1 MDLSKDL
8 KYIKKKYG
16 EQMMHYCREC
26 FPTILNMPGK
36 LVEILNKHF
45 YYVKDSLYNDIKENH
60 KEEEFNDFVYS
71 NAGLKNEYDI
81 RDVSKTPK
89 ELLDDAGYDLFE
101 CKTVEEVNSFKKYFI
116 LGEQLCT
123 FLDPASRL
131 ENKYVFFAVKKNILD
146 IKREDFLIPD
156 RQDEY
161 GTSVISIQFTR
172 DKNNHLSIKNRY
184 NEVVNNPD
192 STFDNNL
199 DNIIP
204 GLTMSFY
211 KAYGIREI
219 YDENSEFQMDNYI
232 SIDGEYYKYNYKLN
246 DIYYC
251 TNNIIVDNGNVI
263 KYDPEKYIIMDYF
276 IIDLVN
282 KKIDVYD
289 NNLRD
294 SFSKVV
300 GKIKNIEIVRNKDYK
315 NVYITNEENNIF
327 ELTLS
332 FDNKLIGIKN
342 NEITKLPDCFLISG
356 RYLKFM
362 EFNNVREIGNDVLF
376 ANTDL
381 EQFNLDSTVVIGN
394 YFLANNINLKVVDLS
409 NTIIIG
415 NDFLKRNII
424 VQSIKFNSLQKVGNN
439 FMFSNRE
446 LKSIIMPSLCYTGK
460 CFFKSDDKAI
470 YAVLPCL
477 KEAGE
482 YFMAEARR
490 LRMFEADNLEKTG
503 DMFLIGNKDLEYIS
517 LPNLK
522 ETGKMFLAANQIIMS
537 VNLPSLAYL
546 PKYFLRNALEIE
558 NINLANNCSWENIYN
573 KKLLE
578 LLIKRKVN
586 HYDKIIS

>member
-1 MDLSKDL
+1 MDLNKDL

-16 EQMMHYCREC
+16 EKMMHYCREC
-26 FPTILNMPGK
+26 FPTILNVPGK
-36 LVEILNKHF
+36 LVEILNTHF
-45 YYVKDSLYNDIKENH
+45 YCVKDSLYNDIKENH
-60 KEEEFNDFVYS
+60 KESEFNDFVYS

-219 YDENSEFQMDNYI
+219 YDENSEFQMEHYI

-251 TNNIIVDNGNVI
+251 TNNIIALNGKVI

-282 KKIDVYD
+282 KKVDVFD
-289 NNLRD
+289 NKLRD
-294 SFSKVV
+294 SFSEVI
-300 GKIKNIEIVRNKDYK
+300 GKIKNIEIVRGEKDK
-315 NVYITNEENNIF
+315 KVYITNEEDNIF

-342 NEITKLPDCFLISG
+342 NMIDKLPNRFLISG
-356 RYLKFM
+356 EYLKNM
-362 EFNNVREIGNDVLF
+362 EFSNVREIGNDVLY
-376 ANTDL
+376 ANADL
-381 EQFNLDSTVVIGN
+381 EYFNLSKAEVIGN
-394 YFLANNINLKVVDLS
+394 YFLANNIKLTNINLNK
-409 NTIIIG
+409 TIMIG
-415 NDFLKRNII
+415 DDFLKRNII
-424 VQSIKFNSLQKVGNN
+424 VESINFDSLQRVGNG
-439 FMFSNRE
+439 FMFSNKG
-446 LKSIIMPSLCYTGK
+446 LSSIVIPNLSYTGK
-460 CFFKSDDKAI
+460 CFFKSNDK
-470 YAVLPCL
+470 VLFASFPSL
-477 KEAGE
+477 QETGDF
-482 YFMAEARR
+482 FMNDAKN
-490 LRMFEADNLEKTG
+490 LRMFEADNLRVSG
-503 DMFLIGNKDLEYIS
+503 DMFLMANKELDYIS
-517 LPNLK
+517 LPNLIK
-522 ETGKMFLAANQIIMS
+522 TGKLFLAANQIIMS
-537 VNLPSLAYL
+537 VNLPNLSYL
-546 PKYFLRNALEIE
+546 PKYFLRNAGGLESIT
-558 NINLANNCSWENIYN
+558 LADDCTWDAIYN

-578 LLIKRKVN
+578 LMHEKKGKTL
-586 HYDKIIS
+586 

>member
-45 YYVKDSLYNDIKENH
+45 YYVKDSLYSDIKENH

-89 ELLDDAGYDLFE
+89 ELLDDAGYDFFE
-101 CKTVEEVNSFKKYFI
+101 CKTVEEVNSFKKYFSKD
-116 LGEQLCT
+116 EQLCT

-172 DKNNHLSIKNRY
+172 NKNNHLSIKNRY
-184 NEVVNNPD
+184 NELVNNPD

-232 SIDGEYYKYNYKLN
+232 SIDEEYYKYNYELN

-289 NNLRD
+289 NKIRD
-294 SFSKVV
+294 SFSDVI
-300 GKIKNIEIVRNKDYK
+300 GKIKNIEIVRGEKDK
-315 NVYITNEENNIF
+315 KVYITNKEDNIF

-342 NEITKLPDCFLISG
+342 NMIDKLPNRFLISG
-356 RYLKFM
+356 QYLKNM
-362 EFNNVREIGNDVLF
+362 EFSNVREIGNDVLY

-381 EQFNLDSTVVIGN
+381 EYFNLSKAKVIGN
-394 YFLANNINLKVVDLS
+394 YFLANNIKLTNIDL
-409 NTIIIG
+409 NKTIIIG
-415 NDFLKRNII
+415 DDFLKRNII
-424 VQSIKFNSLQKVGNN
+424 VESINFDSLQRVGNN
-439 FMFSNRE
+439 FMFSNKG
-446 LKSIIMPSLCYTGK
+446 LSSIVIPNLSYAGK
-460 CFFKSDDKAI
+460 CFFKSNDK
-470 YAVLPCL
+470 VLFASFPSL
-477 KEAGE
+477 QETGDF
-482 YFMAEARR
+482 FMNDAKN
-490 LRMFEADNLEKTG
+490 LRMFEADNLRVTG
-503 DMFLIGNKDLEYIS
+503 DMFLMANKELDYIS
-517 LPNLK
+517 LPNLIK
-522 ETGKMFLAANQIIMS
+522 TGKLFLAANQIIMS
-537 VNLPSLAYL
+537 VNLPNLSYL
-546 PKYFLRNALEIE
+546 PKYFLRNAGGLESIT
-558 NINLANNCSWENIYN
+558 LADDCTWDAIYN

-578 LLIKRKVN
+578 LIYEKKEKTL
-586 HYDKIIS
+586 

>member
-1 MDLSKDL
+1 MDLNKDL

-16 EQMMHYCREC
+16 EKMMHYCREC
-26 FPTILNMPGK
+26 FPTILNVPGK
-36 LVEILNKHF
+36 LVEILNTHF
-45 YYVKDSLYNDIKENH
+45 YCVKDSLYNDIKENH
-60 KEEEFNDFVYS
+60 KESEFNDFVYS

-219 YDENSEFQMDNYI
+219 YDENSEFQMENYI

-251 TNNIIVDNGNVI
+251 TNNIIALNGKVI

-289 NNLRD
+289 NKIRD
-294 SFSKVV
+294 SFSEVI
-300 GKIKNIEIVRNKDYK
+300 GKIKNIEIVRGEKDK
-315 NVYITNEENNIF
+315 KVYITNEEDNIF

-342 NEITKLPDCFLISG
+342 NMIDKLPNRFLISG
-356 RYLKFM
+356 QYLKNM
-362 EFNNVREIGNDVLF
+362 EFSNVREIGNDVLY

-381 EQFNLDSTVVIGN
+381 EYFNLSKAEVIGN
-394 YFLANNINLKVVDLS
+394 YFLANNIKLTNINLNK
-409 NTIIIG
+409 TIIIG
-415 NDFLKRNII
+415 DDFLKKNII
-424 VQSIKFNSLQKVGNN
+424 VGSINFDSLQRVGNN
-439 FMFSNRE
+439 FMFSNKG
-446 LKSIIMPSLCYTGK
+446 LSSIVLPNLSYAGK
-460 CFFKSDDKAI
+460 CFFKSNDK
-470 YAVLPCL
+470 VLFASFPSL
-477 KEAGE
+477 QETGDF
-482 YFMAEARR
+482 FMNDAKN
-490 LRMFEADNLEKTG
+490 LRMFEADNLRVTG
-503 DMFLIGNKDLEYIS
+503 DMFLMANKELDYIS
-517 LPNLK
+517 LPNLIK
-522 ETGKMFLAANQIIMS
+522 TGKLFLAANQIIMS
-537 VNLPSLAYL
+537 VNLPNLSYL
-546 PKYFLRNALEIE
+546 PKYFLRNAGGLESIT
-558 NINLANNCSWENIYN
+558 LADNCTWDAIYN

-578 LLIKRKVN
+578 LMHEKKGETL
-586 HYDKIIS
+586 

>member
-1 MDLSKDL
+1 MDLNKDL

-16 EQMMHYCREC
+16 EKMMHYCREC
-26 FPTILNMPGK
+26 FPTILNVPGK
-36 LVEILNKHF
+36 LVEILNTHF
-45 YYVKDSLYNDIKENH
+45 YCVKDSLYNDIKENH
-60 KEEEFNDFVYS
+60 KESEFNDFVYS

-219 YDENSEFQMDNYI
+219 YDENSEFQMEHYI

-251 TNNIIVDNGNVI
+251 TNNIIALNGKVI

-282 KKIDVYD
+282 KKVDVFD
-289 NNLRD
+289 NKLRD
-294 SFSKVV
+294 SFSEVI
-300 GKIKNIEIVRNKDYK
+300 GKIKNIEIVRGEKDK
-315 NVYITNEENNIF
+315 KVYITNEEDNIF

-342 NEITKLPDCFLISG
+342 NMIDKLPNRFLISG
-356 RYLKFM
+356 QYLKNM
-362 EFNNVREIGNDVLF
+362 EFSNVREIGNDVLY

-381 EQFNLDSTVVIGN
+381 EHFNLSKAKVIGN
-394 YFLANNINLKVVDLS
+394 YFLANNIKLTNIDL
-409 NTIIIG
+409 NKTIMIG
-415 NDFLKRNII
+415 DDFLKRNII
-424 VQSIKFNSLQKVGNN
+424 VESINFDSLQRVGNS
-439 FMFSNRE
+439 FMFSNKG
-446 LKSIIMPSLCYTGK
+446 LSSIVIPNLSYTGK
-460 CFFKSDDKAI
+460 CFFKLNDK
-470 YAVLPCL
+470 VLFASFPSL
-477 KEAGE
+477 QETGDF
-482 YFMAEARR
+482 FMNDAKN
-490 LRMFEADNLEKTG
+490 LRMFEADNLRVSG
-503 DMFLIGNKDLEYIS
+503 DMFLMANKELDYIS
-517 LPNLK
+517 LPNLIK
-522 ETGKMFLAANQIIMS
+522 TGKLFLAANQIIMS
-537 VNLPSLAYL
+537 VNLPNLSYL
-546 PKYFLRNALEIE
+546 PKYFLRNAGGLESIT
-558 NINLANNCSWENIYN
+558 LADDCTWDAIYN

-578 LLIKRKVN
+578 LMHEKKGKTL
-586 HYDKIIS
+586 

>member
-1 MDLSKDL
+1 MDLNKDL

-16 EQMMHYCREC
+16 EKMMHYCREC
-26 FPTILNMPGK
+26 FPTILNVPGK
-36 LVEILNKHF
+36 LVEILNTHF
-45 YYVKDSLYNDIKENH
+45 YCVKDSLYNDIKENH
-60 KEEEFNDFVYS
+60 KESEFNDFVYS

-172 DKNNHLSIKNRY
+172 EKNNHLSIKNRY

-219 YDENSEFQMDNYI
+219 YDENSEFQMEHYI
-232 SIDGEYYKYNYKLN
+232 SIGGEYYKYNYKLN

-251 TNNIIVDNGNVI
+251 TNNIIALNGKVI

-282 KKIDVYD
+282 KKVDVFD
-289 NNLRD
+289 NKLRD
-294 SFSKVV
+294 SFSDVI
-300 GKIKNIEIVRNKDYK
+300 GKIKNIEIVRGEKDK
-315 NVYITNEENNIF
+315 KVYITNEEDNIF

-342 NEITKLPDCFLISG
+342 NMIDKLPNRFLISG
-356 RYLKFM
+356 EYLKNM
-362 EFNNVREIGNDVLF
+362 EFSNVREIGNDVLY

-381 EQFNLDSTVVIGN
+381 EHFNLSKAEVIGN
-394 YFLANNINLKVVDLS
+394 YFLANNIKLTNIDL
-409 NTIIIG
+409 NKTIMIG
-415 NDFLKRNII
+415 DDFLKRNII
-424 VQSIKFNSLQKVGNN
+424 VESINFDSLQRVGNS
-439 FMFSNRE
+439 FMFSNKG
-446 LKSIIMPSLCYTGK
+446 LSSIVIPNLSYTGK
-460 CFFKSDDKAI
+460 CFFKSNDK
-470 YAVLPCL
+470 VLFASFPSL
-477 KEAGE
+477 QETGDF
-482 YFMAEARR
+482 FMNDAKN
-490 LRMFEADNLEKTG
+490 LRMFEADNLRVTG
-503 DMFLIGNKDLEYIS
+503 DMFLMANKELDYIS
-517 LPNLK
+517 LPNLIK
-522 ETGKMFLAANQIIMS
+522 TGKLFLAANQIIMS
-537 VNLPSLAYL
+537 VNLPNLSYL
-546 PKYFLRNALEIE
+546 PKYFLRNAGGLESIT
-558 NINLANNCSWENIYN
+558 LADDCTWDAIYN

-578 LLIKRKVN
+578 LMHEKKGKTL
-586 HYDKIIS
+586 

>member
-1 MDLSKDL
+1 MDLNKDL

-16 EQMMHYCREC
+16 EKMMHYCREC
-26 FPTILNMPGK
+26 FPTILNVPGK
-36 LVEILNKHF
+36 LVEILNTHF
-45 YYVKDSLYNDIKENH
+45 YCVKDSLYNDIKENH
-60 KEEEFNDFVYS
+60 KESEFNDFVYS

-219 YDENSEFQMDNYI
+219 YDENSEFQMEHYI
-232 SIDGEYYKYNYKLN
+232 SIGGEYYKYNYKLN

-251 TNNIIVDNGNVI
+251 TNNIIALNGKVI

-282 KKIDVYD
+282 KKVDVFD
-289 NNLRD
+289 NKLRD
-294 SFSKVV
+294 SFSEVI
-300 GKIKNIEIVRNKDYK
+300 GKIKNIEIVRGEKDK
-315 NVYITNEENNIF
+315 KVYITNEEDNIF

-342 NEITKLPDCFLISG
+342 NMIDKLPNRFLISG
-356 RYLKFM
+356 QYLKNM
-362 EFNNVREIGNDVLF
+362 EFSNVREIGNDVLY

-381 EQFNLDSTVVIGN
+381 EHFNLSKAEVIGN
-394 YFLANNINLKVVDLS
+394 YFLANNIKLTNIDL
-409 NTIIIG
+409 NKTIMIG
-415 NDFLKRNII
+415 DDFLKRNII
-424 VQSIKFNSLQKVGNN
+424 VESINFDSLQRVGNS
-439 FMFSNRE
+439 FMFSNKG
-446 LKSIIMPSLCYTGK
+446 LSSIVIPNLSYTGK
-460 CFFKSDDKAI
+460 CFFKSNDK
-470 YAVLPCL
+470 VLFASFPSL
-477 KEAGE
+477 QETGDF
-482 YFMAEARR
+482 FMNDAKN
-490 LRMFEADNLEKTG
+490 LRMFEADNLRVTG
-503 DMFLIGNKDLEYIS
+503 DMFLMANKELDYIS
-517 LPNLK
+517 LPNLIK
-522 ETGKMFLAANQIIMS
+522 TGKLFLAANQIIMS
-537 VNLPSLAYL
+537 VNLPNLSYL
-546 PKYFLRNALEIE
+546 PKYFLRNAGGLESI
-558 NINLANNCSWENIYN
+558 ILANDCTWDAIYN

-578 LLIKRKVN
+578 LMHEKKGKTL
-586 HYDKIIS
+586 

>member
-1 MDLSKDL
+1 MDLNKDL

-16 EQMMHYCREC
+16 EKMMHYCREC
-26 FPTILNMPGK
+26 FPTILNVPGK
-36 LVEILNKHF
+36 LVKILNTHF
-45 YYVKDSLYNDIKENH
+45 YCVKDSLYNDIKENH
-60 KEEEFNDFVYS
+60 KESEFNDFVYS

-199 DNIIP
+199 DNIIS

-219 YDENSEFQMDNYI
+219 YDENSEFQMEHYI
-232 SIDGEYYKYNYKLN
+232 SIGGEYYKYNYKLN

-251 TNNIIVDNGNVI
+251 TNNIIALNGKVI

-282 KKIDVYD
+282 KKVDVFD
-289 NNLRD
+289 NKLRD
-294 SFSKVV
+294 SFSEVI
-300 GKIKNIEIVRNKDYK
+300 GKIKNIEIVRGEKDK
-315 NVYITNEENNIF
+315 KVYITNEEDNIF

-342 NEITKLPDCFLISG
+342 NLIDKLPNRFLISG
-356 RYLKFM
+356 QYLKNM
-362 EFNNVREIGNDVLF
+362 EFSNVREIGNDVLY

-381 EQFNLDSTVVIGN
+381 EHFNLSKAEVIGN
-394 YFLANNINLKVVDLS
+394 YFLANNIKLMNIDL
-409 NTIIIG
+409 NKTIMIG
-415 NDFLKRNII
+415 DDFLKRNII
-424 VQSIKFNSLQKVGNN
+424 VESINFDSLQRVGNS
-439 FMFSNRE
+439 FMFSNKG
-446 LKSIIMPSLCYTGK
+446 LSSIVIPNLSYTGK
-460 CFFKSDDKAI
+460 CFFKSNDK
-470 YAVLPCL
+470 VLFASFSSL
-477 KEAGE
+477 QETGDF
-482 YFMAEARR
+482 FMNDAKN
-490 LRMFEADNLEKTG
+490 LRMFEADNLRVTG
-503 DMFLIGNKDLEYIS
+503 DMFLMANKELDYIS
-517 LPNLK
+517 LPNLIK
-522 ETGKMFLAANQIIMS
+522 TGKLFLAANQIIMS
-537 VNLPSLAYL
+537 VNLPNLSYL
-546 PKYFLRNALEIE
+546 PKYFLRNAGGLESIT
-558 NINLANNCSWENIYN
+558 LADDCTWDAIYN

-578 LLIKRKVN
+578 LMHEKKGKTL
-586 HYDKIIS
+586 

>member
-1 MDLSKDL
+1 MDLNKDL

-16 EQMMHYCREC
+16 EKMMHYCREC
-26 FPTILNMPGK
+26 FPTILNVPGK
-36 LVEILNKHF
+36 LVEILNTHF
-45 YYVKDSLYNDIKENH
+45 YCVKDSLYNDIKENH
-60 KEEEFNDFVYS
+60 KESEFNDFVYS

-219 YDENSEFQMDNYI
+219 YDENSEFQMENYI

-251 TNNIIVDNGNVI
+251 TNNIIALNGKVI

-282 KKIDVYD
+282 KKVDVFD
-289 NNLRD
+289 NKLRD
-294 SFSKVV
+294 SFSEVI
-300 GKIKNIEIVRNKDYK
+300 GKIKNIEIVRGEKDK
-315 NVYITNEENNIF
+315 KVYITNEEDNIF

-342 NEITKLPDCFLISG
+342 NMIDKLPNRFLISG
-356 RYLKFM
+356 QYLKNM
-362 EFNNVREIGNDVLF
+362 EFSNVREIGNDVLY

-381 EQFNLDSTVVIGN
+381 EYFNLSKAEVIGN
-394 YFLANNINLKVVDLS
+394 YFLANNIKLTNIDL
-409 NTIIIG
+409 NKTIIIG
-415 NDFLKRNII
+415 DDFLKRNII
-424 VQSIKFNSLQKVGNN
+424 VESINFDSLQRVGNS
-439 FMFSNRE
+439 FMFSNKG
-446 LKSIIMPSLCYTGK
+446 LSSIVIPNLSYTGK
-460 CFFKSDDKAI
+460 CFFKLNDK
-470 YAVLPCL
+470 VLFASFPSL
-477 KEAGE
+477 QETGDF
-482 YFMAEARR
+482 FMNDAKN
-490 LRMFEADNLEKTG
+490 LRMFEADNLRVTG
-503 DMFLIGNKDLEYIS
+503 DMFLMANKELDYIS
-517 LPNLK
+517 LPNLIK
-522 ETGKMFLAANQIIMS
+522 TGKLFLAANQIIMS
-537 VNLPSLAYL
+537 VNLPNLSYL
-546 PKYFLRNALEIE
+546 PKYFLRNAGGLESIT
-558 NINLANNCSWENIYN
+558 LADDCTWDTIYN

-578 LLIKRKVN
+578 LMHEKKGNTL
-586 HYDKIIS
+586 

>member
-1 MDLSKDL
+1 MDLNKDL

-16 EQMMHYCREC
+16 EKMMHYCREC
-26 FPTILNMPGK
+26 FPTILNVPGK
-36 LVEILNKHF
+36 LVEILNTHF
-45 YYVKDSLYNDIKENH
+45 YCVKDSLYNDIKENH
-60 KEEEFNDFVYS
+60 KESEFNDFVYG

-199 DNIIP
+199 DNIIS

-219 YDENSEFQMDNYI
+219 YDENSEFQMEHYI

-251 TNNIIVDNGNVI
+251 TNNIIALNGKVI

-282 KKIDVYD
+282 KKVDVFD
-289 NNLRD
+289 NKLRD
-294 SFSKVV
+294 SFSEVI
-300 GKIKNIEIVRNKDYK
+300 GKIKNIEIVRGEKDK
-315 NVYITNEENNIF
+315 KVYITNEEDNIF

-342 NEITKLPDCFLISG
+342 NLIDKLPNRFLISG
-356 RYLKFM
+356 QYLKNM
-362 EFNNVREIGNDVLF
+362 EFSNVREIGNDVLY

-381 EQFNLDSTVVIGN
+381 EHFNLSKAEVIGN
-394 YFLANNINLKVVDLS
+394 YFLANNIKLTNIDL
-409 NTIIIG
+409 NKTIMIG
-415 NDFLKRNII
+415 DDFLKRNII
-424 VQSIKFNSLQKVGNN
+424 VESINFDSLQRVGNS
-439 FMFSNRE
+439 FMFSNKG
-446 LKSIIMPSLCYTGK
+446 LSSIVIPNLSYTGK
-460 CFFKSDDKAI
+460 CFFKSNDK
-470 YAVLPCL
+470 VLFASFPSL
-477 KEAGE
+477 QETGDF
-482 YFMAEARR
+482 FMNDAKN
-490 LRMFEADNLEKTG
+490 LRMFEADNLRVSG
-503 DMFLIGNKDLEYIS
+503 DMFLMANKELDYIS
-517 LPNLK
+517 LPNLIK
-522 ETGKMFLAANQIIMS
+522 TGKLFLAANQIIMS
-537 VNLPSLAYL
+537 VNLPNLSYL
-546 PKYFLRNALEIE
+546 PKYFLRNAGGLESIT
-558 NINLANNCSWENIYN
+558 LADDCTWDAIYN

-578 LLIKRKVN
+578 LMHEKKGKTL
-586 HYDKIIS
+586 

>member
-1 MDLSKDL
+1 MDLNKDL

-16 EQMMHYCREC
+16 EKMMHYCREC
-26 FPTILNMPGK
+26 FPTILNVPGK
-36 LVEILNKHF
+36 LVEILNTHF
-45 YYVKDSLYNDIKENH
+45 YCVKDSLYNDIKENH
-60 KEEEFNDFVYS
+60 KESEFNDFVYS

-219 YDENSEFQMDNYI
+219 YDENSEFQMEHYI
-232 SIDGEYYKYNYKLN
+232 SIGGEYYKYNYKLN

-251 TNNIIVDNGNVI
+251 TNNIIALNGKVI

-282 KKIDVYD
+282 KKVDVFD
-289 NNLRD
+289 NKLRD
-294 SFSKVV
+294 SFSEVI
-300 GKIKNIEIVRNKDYK
+300 GKIKNIEIVRGEKDK
-315 NVYITNEENNIF
+315 KVYITNEEDNIF

-342 NEITKLPDCFLISG
+342 NMIDKLPNRFLISG
-356 RYLKFM
+356 EYLKNM
-362 EFNNVREIGNDVLF
+362 EFSNVREIGNDVLY

-381 EQFNLDSTVVIGN
+381 EHFNLSKAEVIGN
-394 YFLANNINLKVVDLS
+394 YFLANNIKLTNIDL
-409 NTIIIG
+409 NKTIMIG
-415 NDFLKRNII
+415 DDFLKRNII
-424 VQSIKFNSLQKVGNN
+424 VESINFDSLQRVGNS
-439 FMFSNRE
+439 FMFSNKG
-446 LKSIIMPSLCYTGK
+446 LSSIVIPNLSYTGK
-460 CFFKSDDKAI
+460 CFFKSNDK
-470 YAVLPCL
+470 VLFASFPSL
-477 KEAGE
+477 QETGDF
-482 YFMAEARR
+482 FMNDAKN
-490 LRMFEADNLEKTG
+490 LRMFEADNLRVSG
-503 DMFLIGNKDLEYIS
+503 DMFLMANKELDYIS
-517 LPNLK
+517 LPNLIK
-522 ETGKMFLAANQIIMS
+522 TGKLFLAANQIIMS
-537 VNLPSLAYL
+537 VNLPNLSYL
-546 PKYFLRNALEIE
+546 PKYFLRNAGGLESIT
-558 NINLANNCSWENIYN
+558 LADDCTWDAIYN

-578 LLIKRKVN
+578 LMHEKKGKTL
-586 HYDKIIS
+586 

>member
-1 MDLSKDL
+1 MDLNKDL

-16 EQMMHYCREC
+16 EKMMHYCREC
-26 FPTILNMPGK
+26 FPTILNVPGK
-36 LVEILNKHF
+36 LVEILNTHF
-45 YYVKDSLYNDIKENH
+45 YCVKDSLYNDIKENH
-60 KEEEFNDFVYS
+60 KESEFNDFVYG

-81 RDVSKTPK
+81 RDISKTPK

-199 DNIIP
+199 DNIIS

-219 YDENSEFQMDNYI
+219 YDENSEFQMEHYI
-232 SIDGEYYKYNYKLN
+232 SIGGEYYKYNYKLN

-251 TNNIIVDNGNVI
+251 TNNIIALNGKVI

-282 KKIDVYD
+282 KKVDVFD
-289 NNLRD
+289 NKLRD
-294 SFSKVV
+294 SFSEVI
-300 GKIKNIEIVRNKDYK
+300 GKIKNIEIVRGEKDK
-315 NVYITNEENNIF
+315 KVYITNEEDNIF

-342 NEITKLPDCFLISG
+342 NLIDKLPNRFLISG
-356 RYLKFM
+356 QYLKNM
-362 EFNNVREIGNDVLF
+362 EFSNVREIGNDVLY

-381 EQFNLDSTVVIGN
+381 EHFNLSKAEVIGN
-394 YFLANNINLKVVDLS
+394 YFLANNIKLTNIDL
-409 NTIIIG
+409 NKTIMIG
-415 NDFLKRNII
+415 DDFLKRNII
-424 VQSIKFNSLQKVGNN
+424 VESINFDSLQRVGNS
-439 FMFSNRE
+439 FMFSNKG
-446 LKSIIMPSLCYTGK
+446 LSSIVIPNLSYTGK
-460 CFFKSDDKAI
+460 CFFKSNDK
-470 YAVLPCL
+470 VLFASFPSL
-477 KEAGE
+477 QETGDF
-482 YFMAEARR
+482 FMNDAKN
-490 LRMFEADNLEKTG
+490 LRMFEADNLRVSG
-503 DMFLIGNKDLEYIS
+503 DMFLMANKELDYIS
-517 LPNLK
+517 LPNLIK
-522 ETGKMFLAANQIIMS
+522 TGKLFLAANQIIMS
-537 VNLPSLAYL
+537 VNLPNLSYL
-546 PKYFLRNALEIE
+546 PKYFLRNAGGLESIT
-558 NINLANNCSWENIYN
+558 LADDCTWDAIYN

-578 LLIKRKVN
+578 LMHEKKGKTL
-586 HYDKIIS
+586 

>member
-1 MDLSKDL
+1 MDLNKDL

-16 EQMMHYCREC
+16 EKMMHYCREC
-26 FPTILNMPGK
+26 FPTILNVPGK
-36 LVEILNKHF
+36 LVEILNTHF
-45 YYVKDSLYNDIKENH
+45 YCVKDSLYNDIKENH
-60 KEEEFNDFVYS
+60 KESEFNDFVYS

-211 KAYGIREI
+211 KSYGIREI
-219 YDENSEFQMDNYI
+219 YDENSEFQMENYI

-251 TNNIIVDNGNVI
+251 TNNIIALNGKVI

-282 KKIDVYD
+282 KKIDVFD
-289 NNLRD
+289 NKLRD
-294 SFSKVV
+294 SFSEVI
-300 GKIKNIEIVRNKDYK
+300 GKIKNIEIVRGEKDK
-315 NVYITNEENNIF
+315 KVYITNEEDNIF

-342 NEITKLPDCFLISG
+342 NMIDKLPNRFLISG
-356 RYLKFM
+356 EYLKNM
-362 EFNNVREIGNDVLF
+362 EFSNVREIGNDVLY

-381 EQFNLDSTVVIGN
+381 EHFNLSKAKVIGN
-394 YFLANNINLKVVDLS
+394 YFLANNIKLTNIDL
-409 NTIIIG
+409 NKTIMIG
-415 NDFLKRNII
+415 DDFLKRNII
-424 VQSIKFNSLQKVGNN
+424 VESINFDSLQRVGNS
-439 FMFSNRE
+439 FMFSNKG
-446 LKSIIMPSLCYTGK
+446 LSSIVIPNLSYTGK
-460 CFFKSDDKAI
+460 CFFKLNDK
-470 YAVLPCL
+470 VLFASFPFL
-477 KEAGE
+477 QETGDF
-482 YFMAEARR
+482 FMNDAKN
-490 LRMFEADNLEKTG
+490 LRMFEADNLRVTG
-503 DMFLIGNKDLEYIS
+503 DMFLMANKELDYIS
-517 LPNLK
+517 LPNLIK
-522 ETGKMFLAANQIIMS
+522 TGKLFLAANQIIMS
-537 VNLPSLAYL
+537 VNLPNLSYL
-546 PKYFLRNALEIE
+546 PKYFLRNAGGLESIT
-558 NINLANNCSWENIYN
+558 LADDCTWDAIYN

-578 LLIKRKVN
+578 LMHEKKGKTL
-586 HYDKIIS
+586 

>member
-36 LVEILNKHF
+36 LVEILYKHF
-45 YYVKDSLYNDIKENH
+45 YYVKDSLYDDIKENH

-89 ELLDDAGYDLFE
+89 ELLDDVGYDLFE
-101 CKTVEEVNSFKKYFI
+101 CKTVEEVNSFKKYFV

-232 SIDGEYYKYNYKLN
+232 SIDEEYYKYNYKLN

-289 NNLRD
+289 NKLRD
-294 SFSKVV
+294 SFSEVI
-300 GKIKNIEIVRNKDYK
+300 GKIKNIEIVRNQDYK
-315 NVYITNEENNIF
+315 NVYITNEENNVF
-327 ELTLS
+327 ELALS

-342 NEITKLPDCFLISG
+342 NKINELPNRFLVSNQ
-356 RYLKFM
+356 YLKYL
-362 EFNNVREIGNDVLF
+362 EFNEVRNIGNEVLY

-381 EQFNLDSTVVIGN
+381 ECLKLENAQIIGDYFLTNNMSLRKINLDKVIRTG
-394 YFLANNINLKVVDLS
+394 D
-409 NTIIIG
+409 
-415 NDFLKRNII
+415 DFLKRNLLINEI
-424 VQSIKFNSLQKVGNN
+424 SMKSLEDVGMS
-439 FMFSNRE
+439 FMFSNKEMRT
-446 LKSIIMPSLCYTGK
+446 INMPNLVKVGK
-460 CFFKSDDKAI
+460 CFFKSNDKVI

-477 KEAGE
+477 RKTGD
-482 YFMAEARR
+482 YFMAEARG

-522 ETGKMFLAANQIIMS
+522 ETGKMFLGANEIIMS
-537 VNLPSLAYL
+537 VNLPNLSYL
-546 PKYFLRNALEIE
+546 PKYFLRNAMEIE
-558 NINLANNCSWENIYN
+558 SINLANNCSWENIYN

-578 LLIKRKVN
+578 LLNKK
-586 HYDKIIS
+586 KGKTL

>member
-1 MDLSKDL
+1 MDLNKDL

-16 EQMMHYCREC
+16 EKMMHYCREC
-26 FPTILNMPGK
+26 FPTILNVPGK
-36 LVEILNKHF
+36 LVEILNTHF
-45 YYVKDSLYNDIKENH
+45 YCVKDSLYNDIKENH
-60 KEEEFNDFVYS
+60 KESEFNDFVYS

-219 YDENSEFQMDNYI
+219 YDENSEFQMEHYI
-232 SIDGEYYKYNYKLN
+232 SIGGEYYKYNYKLN

-251 TNNIIVDNGNVI
+251 TNNIIALNGKVI

-282 KKIDVYD
+282 KKVDVFD
-289 NNLRD
+289 NKLRD
-294 SFSKVV
+294 SFSEVI
-300 GKIKNIEIVRNKDYK
+300 GKIKNIEIVRGEKDK
-315 NVYITNEENNIF
+315 KVYITNEEDNIF

-342 NEITKLPDCFLISG
+342 NMIDKLPNRFLISG
-356 RYLKFM
+356 EYLKNM
-362 EFNNVREIGNDVLF
+362 EFSNVREIGNDVLY

-381 EQFNLDSTVVIGN
+381 EHFNLSKAEVIGN
-394 YFLANNINLKVVDLS
+394 YFLANNIKLTNIDL
-409 NTIIIG
+409 NKTIMIG
-415 NDFLKRNII
+415 DDFLKRNII
-424 VQSIKFNSLQKVGNN
+424 VESINFDSLQRVGNS
-439 FMFSNRE
+439 FMFSNKG
-446 LKSIIMPSLCYTGK
+446 LSSIVIPNLSYTGK
-460 CFFKSDDKAI
+460 CFFKLNDK
-470 YAVLPCL
+470 VLFASFPSL
-477 KEAGE
+477 QETGDF
-482 YFMAEARR
+482 FMNDAKN
-490 LRMFEADNLEKTG
+490 LRMFEADNLRVSG
-503 DMFLIGNKDLEYIS
+503 DMFLMANKELDYIS
-517 LPNLK
+517 LPNLIK
-522 ETGKMFLAANQIIMS
+522 TGKLFLAANQIIMS
-537 VNLPSLAYL
+537 VNLPNLSYL
-546 PKYFLRNALEIE
+546 PKYFLRNAGGLESIT
-558 NINLANNCSWENIYN
+558 LADDCTWDAIYN

-578 LLIKRKVN
+578 LMHEKKGKTL
-586 HYDKIIS
+586 

>member
-1 MDLSKDL
+1 MDLNKDL

-16 EQMMHYCREC
+16 EKMMHYCREC
-26 FPTILNMPGK
+26 FPTILNVPGK
-36 LVEILNKHF
+36 LVEILNTHF
-45 YYVKDSLYNDIKENH
+45 YCVKDSLYNDIKENH
-60 KEEEFNDFVYS
+60 KESEFNDFVYS

-172 DKNNHLSIKNRY
+172 EKNNHLSIKNRY

-219 YDENSEFQMDNYI
+219 YDENSEFQMEHYI
-232 SIDGEYYKYNYKLN
+232 SIGGEYYKYNYKLN

-251 TNNIIVDNGNVI
+251 TNNIIALNGKVI

-282 KKIDVYD
+282 KKVDVFD
-289 NNLRD
+289 NKLRD
-294 SFSKVV
+294 SFSEVI
-300 GKIKNIEIVRNKDYK
+300 GKIKNIEIVRGEKDK
-315 NVYITNEENNIF
+315 KVYITNEEDNIF

-342 NEITKLPDCFLISG
+342 NMIDKLPNRFLISG
-356 RYLKFM
+356 EYLKNM
-362 EFNNVREIGNDVLF
+362 EFSNVREIGNDVLY

-381 EQFNLDSTVVIGN
+381 EYFNLSKAEVIGN
-394 YFLANNINLKVVDLS
+394 YFLASNIKLTNIDL
-409 NTIIIG
+409 NKTIMIG
-415 NDFLKRNII
+415 DDFLKRNII
-424 VQSIKFNSLQKVGNN
+424 VESINFDSLQRVGNS
-439 FMFSNRE
+439 FMFSNKG
-446 LKSIIMPSLCYTGK
+446 LSSIVIPNLSYTGK
-460 CFFKSDDKAI
+460 CFFKLNDK
-470 YAVLPCL
+470 VLFASFPSL
-477 KEAGE
+477 QETGDF
-482 YFMAEARR
+482 FMNDAKN
-490 LRMFEADNLEKTG
+490 LRMFEADNLRVTG
-503 DMFLIGNKDLEYIS
+503 DMFLMANKELDYIS
-517 LPNLK
+517 LPNLIK
-522 ETGKMFLAANQIIMS
+522 TGKLFLAANQIIMS
-537 VNLPSLAYL
+537 VNLPNLSYL
-546 PKYFLRNALEIE
+546 PKYFLRNAGGLESIT
-558 NINLANNCSWENIYN
+558 LADDCTWDAIYN

-578 LLIKRKVN
+578 LMHEKKGKTL
-586 HYDKIIS
+586 

>member
-1 MDLSKDL
+1 MDLNKDL

-16 EQMMHYCREC
+16 EKMMHYCREC
-26 FPTILNMPGK
+26 FPTILNVPGK
-36 LVEILNKHF
+36 LVEILNTHF
-45 YYVKDSLYNDIKENH
+45 YCVKDSLYNDIKENH
-60 KEEEFNDFVYS
+60 KESEFNDFVYS

-219 YDENSEFQMDNYI
+219 YDENSEFQMENYI

-251 TNNIIVDNGNVI
+251 TNNIIVLNGKVI

-282 KKIDVYD
+282 KKVDVFD
-289 NNLRD
+289 NKLRD
-294 SFSKVV
+294 SFSEVI
-300 GKIKNIEIVRNKDYK
+300 GKIKNIEIVRGEKDK
-315 NVYITNEENNIF
+315 KVYITNEEDNIF

-342 NEITKLPDCFLISG
+342 NRIDKLPNRFLISG
-356 RYLKFM
+356 EYLKNM
-362 EFNNVREIGNDVLF
+362 EFSNVREIGNDVLY

-381 EQFNLDSTVVIGN
+381 EYFNLSKAEVIGN
-394 YFLANNINLKVVDLS
+394 YFLANNIKLTNIDL
-409 NTIIIG
+409 NKTIMIG
-415 NDFLKRNII
+415 DDFLKRNII
-424 VQSIKFNSLQKVGNN
+424 VESINFDSLQRVGNS
-439 FMFSNRE
+439 FMFSNKG
-446 LKSIIMPSLCYTGK
+446 LSSIVLPNLSYAGK
-460 CFFKSDDKAI
+460 CFFKLNDK
-470 YAVLPCL
+470 VLFASFPSL
-477 KEAGE
+477 QETGDF
-482 YFMAEARR
+482 FMNDAKN
-490 LRMFEADNLEKTG
+490 LRMFEADNLRVTG
-503 DMFLIGNKDLEYIS
+503 DMFLMANKELDYIS
-517 LPNLK
+517 LPNLIK
-522 ETGKMFLAANQIIMS
+522 TGKLFLAANQIIMS
-537 VNLPSLAYL
+537 VNLPNLSYL
-546 PKYFLRNALEIE
+546 PKYFLRNAGGLESIT
-558 NINLANNCSWENIYN
+558 LADDCTWDAIYN

-578 LLIKRKVN
+578 LMHEKKGKTL
-586 HYDKIIS
+586 

>member
-1 MDLSKDL
+1 MDLNKDL

-16 EQMMHYCREC
+16 EKMMHYCREC
-26 FPTILNMPGK
+26 FPTILNVPGK
-36 LVEILNKHF
+36 LVEILNTHF
-45 YYVKDSLYNDIKENH
+45 YCVKDSLYNDIKENH
-60 KEEEFNDFVYS
+60 KESEFNDFVYS

-172 DKNNHLSIKNRY
+172 EKNNHLSIKNRY

-219 YDENSEFQMDNYI
+219 FDENSEFQMENYI
-232 SIDGEYYKYNYKLN
+232 SIDGEYFKYNYKLN

-251 TNNIIVDNGNVI
+251 TNNIIALNGKVI

-282 KKIDVYD
+282 KKVDVFD
-289 NNLRD
+289 NKLRD
-294 SFSKVV
+294 SFSEVI
-300 GKIKNIEIVRNKDYK
+300 GKIKNIEIVRGEKDK
-315 NVYITNEENNIF
+315 KVYITNEEDNIF

-342 NEITKLPDCFLISG
+342 NMIDKLPNRFLISG
-356 RYLKFM
+356 EYLKNM
-362 EFNNVREIGNDVLF
+362 EFSNVREIGNDVLY

-381 EQFNLDSTVVIGN
+381 EYFNLSKAEVIGN
-394 YFLANNINLKVVDLS
+394 YFLASNIKLTNIDL
-409 NTIIIG
+409 NKTIMIG
-415 NDFLKRNII
+415 DDFLKRNII
-424 VQSIKFNSLQKVGNN
+424 VESINFDSLQRVGNS
-439 FMFSNRE
+439 FMFSNKG
-446 LKSIIMPSLCYTGK
+446 LSSIVIPNLSYTGK
-460 CFFKSDDKAI
+460 CFFKLNDK
-470 YAVLPCL
+470 VLFASFPSL
-477 KEAGE
+477 QETGDF
-482 YFMAEARR
+482 FMNDAKN
-490 LRMFEADNLEKTG
+490 LRMFEADNLRVSG
-503 DMFLIGNKDLEYIS
+503 DMFLMANKELDYIS
-517 LPNLK
+517 LPNLIK
-522 ETGKMFLAANQIIMS
+522 TGKLFLAANQIIMS
-537 VNLPSLAYL
+537 VNLPNLSYL
-546 PKYFLRNALEIE
+546 PKYFLRNAGGLESIT
-558 NINLANNCSWENIYN
+558 LADDCTWDAIYN

-578 LLIKRKVN
+578 LMHEKKGKTL
-586 HYDKIIS
+586 

>member
-1 MDLSKDL
+1 MDLNKDL

-16 EQMMHYCREC
+16 EKMMHYCREC
-26 FPTILNMPGK
+26 FPTILNVPGK
-36 LVEILNKHF
+36 LVEILNTHF
-45 YYVKDSLYNDIKENH
+45 YCVKDSLYNDIKENH
-60 KEEEFNDFVYS
+60 KESEFNDFVYG

-116 LGEQLCT
+116 FGEQLCT

-219 YDENSEFQMDNYI
+219 FDENSEFQMENYI
-232 SIDGEYYKYNYKLN
+232 SIDGEYFKYNYKLN

-251 TNNIIVDNGNVI
+251 TNNIIVYNGKVI

-282 KKIDVYD
+282 KKVDVFD
-289 NNLRD
+289 NKLRD
-294 SFSKVV
+294 SFSEVI
-300 GKIKNIEIVRNKDYK
+300 GKIKNIEIVRGEKDK
-315 NVYITNEENNIF
+315 KVYITNEEDNIF

-342 NEITKLPDCFLISG
+342 NMIDKLPNRFLISG
-356 RYLKFM
+356 EYLKNM
-362 EFNNVREIGNDVLF
+362 EFSNVREIGNDVLY

-381 EQFNLDSTVVIGN
+381 EHFNLSKAEVIGN
-394 YFLANNINLKVVDLS
+394 YFLANNIKLTNIDL
-409 NTIIIG
+409 NKTIMIG
-415 NDFLKRNII
+415 DDFLKRNII
-424 VQSIKFNSLQKVGNN
+424 VESINFDSLQRVGNS
-439 FMFSNRE
+439 FMFSNKG
-446 LKSIIMPSLCYTGK
+446 LSSIVIPNLSYTGK
-460 CFFKSDDKAI
+460 CFFKSNDK
-470 YAVLPCL
+470 VLFASFPSL
-477 KEAGE
+477 QETGDF
-482 YFMAEARR
+482 FMNDAKN
-490 LRMFEADNLEKTG
+490 LRMFEADNLRVSG
-503 DMFLIGNKDLEYIS
+503 DMFLMANKELDYIS
-517 LPNLK
+517 LPNLIK
-522 ETGKMFLAANQIIMS
+522 TGKLFLAANQIIMS
-537 VNLPSLAYL
+537 VNLPNLSYL
-546 PKYFLRNALEIE
+546 PKYFLRNAGGLESIT
-558 NINLANNCSWENIYN
+558 LADDCTWDAIYN

-578 LLIKRKVN
+578 LMHEKKGKTL
-586 HYDKIIS
+586 

>member
-1 MDLSKDL
+1 MDLNKDL

-16 EQMMHYCREC
+16 EKMMHYCREC
-26 FPTILNMPGK
+26 FPTILNVPGK
-36 LVEILNKHF
+36 LVEILNTHF
-45 YYVKDSLYNDIKENH
+45 YCVKDSLYNDIKENH
-60 KEEEFNDFVYS
+60 KESEFNDFVYS

-219 YDENSEFQMDNYI
+219 YDENSEFQMENYI

-251 TNNIIVDNGNVI
+251 TNNIIVDNGKVI

-289 NNLRD
+289 NKIRD
-294 SFSKVV
+294 SFSEVI
-300 GKIKNIEIVRNKDYK
+300 GKIKNIEIVRGEKDK
-315 NVYITNEENNIF
+315 KVYITNEEDNIF

-342 NEITKLPDCFLISG
+342 NMIDKLPNRFLISG
-356 RYLKFM
+356 QYLKNM
-362 EFNNVREIGNDVLF
+362 EFSNVREIGNDVLY

-381 EQFNLDSTVVIGN
+381 EYFNLSKAEVIGN
-394 YFLANNINLKVVDLS
+394 YFLANNIKLTNINLNK
-409 NTIIIG
+409 TIIIG
-415 NDFLKRNII
+415 DDFLKKNII
-424 VQSIKFNSLQKVGNN
+424 VGSINFDSLQRVGNN
-439 FMFSNRE
+439 FMFSNKG
-446 LKSIIMPSLCYTGK
+446 LSSIVIPNLSYTGK
-460 CFFKSDDKAI
+460 CFFKLNDK
-470 YAVLPCL
+470 VLFASFPSL
-477 KEAGE
+477 QETGDF
-482 YFMAEARR
+482 FMNDAKN
-490 LRMFEADNLEKTG
+490 LRMFEADNLRVTG
-503 DMFLIGNKDLEYIS
+503 DMFLMANKELDYIS
-517 LPNLK
+517 LPNLIK
-522 ETGKMFLAANQIIMS
+522 TGKLFLAANQIIMS
-537 VNLPSLAYL
+537 VNLPNLSYL
-546 PKYFLRNALEIE
+546 PKYFLRNAGGLESIT
-558 NINLANNCSWENIYN
+558 LADNCTWDAIYN

-578 LLIKRKVN
+578 LMHEKKGETL
-586 HYDKIIS
+586 

>member
-1 MDLSKDL
+1 MDLNKDL

-16 EQMMHYCREC
+16 EKMMHYCREC
-26 FPTILNMPGK
+26 FPTILNVPGK
-36 LVEILNKHF
+36 LVEILNTHF
-45 YYVKDSLYNDIKENH
+45 YCVKDSLYNDIKENH
-60 KEEEFNDFVYS
+60 KESEFNDFVYG

-116 LGEQLCT
+116 FGEQLCT

-219 YDENSEFQMDNYI
+219 FDENSEFQMENYI
-232 SIDGEYYKYNYKLN
+232 SIDGEYFKYNYKLN

-251 TNNIIVDNGNVI
+251 TNNIIVYNGKVI

-282 KKIDVYD
+282 KKVDVFD
-289 NNLRD
+289 NKLRD
-294 SFSKVV
+294 SFSEVI
-300 GKIKNIEIVRNKDYK
+300 GKIKNIEIVRGEKDK
-315 NVYITNEENNIF
+315 KVYITNEEDNIF

-342 NEITKLPDCFLISG
+342 NMIDKLPNRFLISG
-356 RYLKFM
+356 QYLKNM
-362 EFNNVREIGNDVLF
+362 EFSNVREIGNDVLY

-381 EQFNLDSTVVIGN
+381 EYFNLSKAEVIGN
-394 YFLANNINLKVVDLS
+394 YFLASNIKLTNIDL
-409 NTIIIG
+409 NKTIMIG
-415 NDFLKRNII
+415 DDFLKRNII
-424 VQSIKFNSLQKVGNN
+424 VESINFDSLQRVGNS
-439 FMFSNRE
+439 FMFSNKG
-446 LKSIIMPSLCYTGK
+446 LSSIVIPNLSYTGK
-460 CFFKSDDKAI
+460 CFFKSNDK
-470 YAVLPCL
+470 VLFASFPSL
-477 KEAGE
+477 QETGDF
-482 YFMAEARR
+482 FMNDAKN
-490 LRMFEADNLEKTG
+490 LRMFEADNLRVSG
-503 DMFLIGNKDLEYIS
+503 DMFLMANKELDYIS
-517 LPNLK
+517 LPNLIK
-522 ETGKMFLAANQIIMS
+522 TGKLFLAANQIIMS
-537 VNLPSLAYL
+537 VNLPNLSYL
-546 PKYFLRNALEIE
+546 PKYFLRNAGGLESIT
-558 NINLANNCSWENIYN
+558 LADDCTWDAIYN

-578 LLIKRKVN
+578 LMHEKKGKTL
-586 HYDKIIS
+586 

>member
-1 MDLSKDL
+1 MDLNKDL

-16 EQMMHYCREC
+16 EKMMHYCREC
-26 FPTILNMPGK
+26 FPTILNVPGK
-36 LVEILNKHF
+36 LVEILNTHF
-45 YYVKDSLYNDIKENH
+45 YCVKDSLYNDIKENH
-60 KEEEFNDFVYS
+60 KESEFNDFVYS

-219 YDENSEFQMDNYI
+219 YDENSEFQMENYI

-251 TNNIIVDNGNVI
+251 TNNIIALNGKVI

-282 KKIDVYD
+282 KKVDVFD
-289 NNLRD
+289 NKLRD
-294 SFSKVV
+294 SFSEVI
-300 GKIKNIEIVRNKDYK
+300 GKIKNIEIVRGEKDK
-315 NVYITNEENNIF
+315 KVYITNEEDNIF

-342 NEITKLPDCFLISG
+342 NMIDKLPNRFLISG
-356 RYLKFM
+356 EYLKNM
-362 EFNNVREIGNDVLF
+362 EFSNVREIGNDVLY

-381 EQFNLDSTVVIGN
+381 EHFNLSKAEVIGN
-394 YFLANNINLKVVDLS
+394 YFLANNIKLTNIDL
-409 NTIIIG
+409 NKTIMIG
-415 NDFLKRNII
+415 DDFLKRNII
-424 VQSIKFNSLQKVGNN
+424 VESINFDSLQRVGNS
-439 FMFSNRE
+439 FMFSNKG
-446 LKSIIMPSLCYTGK
+446 LSSIVIPNLSYTGK
-460 CFFKSDDKAI
+460 CFFKLNDK
-470 YAVLPCL
+470 VLFASFPSL
-477 KEAGE
+477 QETGDF
-482 YFMAEARR
+482 FMNDAKN
-490 LRMFEADNLEKTG
+490 LRMFEADNLRVSG
-503 DMFLIGNKDLEYIS
+503 DMFLMANKELDYIS
-517 LPNLK
+517 LPNLIK
-522 ETGKMFLAANQIIMS
+522 TGKLFLAANQIIMS
-537 VNLPSLAYL
+537 VNLPNLSYL
-546 PKYFLRNALEIE
+546 PKYFLRNAGGLESIT
-558 NINLANNCSWENIYN
+558 LADDCTWDAIYN

-578 LLIKRKVN
+578 LMHEKKGKTL
-586 HYDKIIS
+586 

>member
-1 MDLSKDL
+1 MDLNKDL

-16 EQMMHYCREC
+16 EKMMHYCREC
-26 FPTILNMPGK
+26 FPTILNVPGK
-36 LVEILNKHF
+36 LVEILNTHF
-45 YYVKDSLYNDIKENH
+45 YCVKDSLYNDIKENH
-60 KEEEFNDFVYS
+60 KESEFNDFVYS

-219 YDENSEFQMDNYI
+219 YDENSEFQMEHYI
-232 SIDGEYYKYNYKLN
+232 SIGGEYYKYNYKLN

-251 TNNIIVDNGNVI
+251 TNNIIVYNGKVI

-282 KKIDVYD
+282 KKVDVFD
-289 NNLRD
+289 NKLRD
-294 SFSKVV
+294 SFSEVI
-300 GKIKNIEIVRNKDYK
+300 GKIKNIEIVRGEKDK
-315 NVYITNEENNIF
+315 KVYITNEEDNIF

-342 NEITKLPDCFLISG
+342 NLIDKLPNRFLISG
-356 RYLKFM
+356 QYLKNM
-362 EFNNVREIGNDVLF
+362 EFSNVREIGNDVLY

-381 EQFNLDSTVVIGN
+381 EHFNLSKAEVIGN
-394 YFLANNINLKVVDLS
+394 YFLANNIKLTNIDL
-409 NTIIIG
+409 NKTIMIG
-415 NDFLKRNII
+415 DDFLKRNII
-424 VQSIKFNSLQKVGNN
+424 VESINFDSLQRVGNS
-439 FMFSNRE
+439 FMFSNKE
-446 LKSIIMPSLCYTGK
+446 LSSIVIPNLSYTGK
-460 CFFKSDDKAI
+460 CFFKSNDK
-470 YAVLPCL
+470 VLFASFPSL
-477 KEAGE
+477 QETGDF
-482 YFMAEARR
+482 FMNDAKN
-490 LRMFEADNLEKTG
+490 LRMFEADNLRVTG
-503 DMFLIGNKDLEYIS
+503 DMFLMANKELDYIS
-517 LPNLK
+517 LPNLIK
-522 ETGKMFLAANQIIMS
+522 TGKLFLAANQIIMS
-537 VNLPSLAYL
+537 VNLPNLSYL
-546 PKYFLRNALEIE
+546 PKYFLRNAGGLESIT
-558 NINLANNCSWENIYN
+558 LADDCTWDAIYN

-578 LLIKRKVN
+578 LMHEKKGKTL
-586 HYDKIIS
+586 

>member
-36 LVEILNKHF
+36 LVEILYKHF
-45 YYVKDSLYNDIKENH
+45 YYVKDSLYDDIKENH

-89 ELLDDAGYDLFE
+89 ELLDDVGYDLFE
-101 CKTVEEVNSFKKYFI
+101 CKTVEEVNSFKKYFV

-232 SIDGEYYKYNYKLN
+232 SIDEEYYKYNYKLN

-282 KKIDVYD
+282 KKMDVYD
-289 NNLRD
+289 NKLRD
-294 SFSKVV
+294 SFSEVI
-300 GKIKNIEIVRNKDYK
+300 GKIKNIEIVRNQDYK
-315 NVYITNEENNIF
+315 NVYITNEENNVF
-327 ELTLS
+327 ELALS
-332 FDNKLIGIKN
+332 FDNKLIGIRN
-342 NEITKLPDCFLISG
+342 NKINELPNRFLVSNQ
-356 RYLKFM
+356 YLKYL
-362 EFNNVREIGNDVLF
+362 EFNEVRNIGNEVLY

-381 EQFNLDSTVVIGN
+381 ECLKLENAQIIGDYFLTNNMSLRKINLDKVIRTG
-394 YFLANNINLKVVDLS
+394 D
-409 NTIIIG
+409 
-415 NDFLKRNII
+415 DFLKRNLLINEI
-424 VQSIKFNSLQKVGNN
+424 SMKSLEDVGMS
-439 FMFSNRE
+439 FMFSNKEMRT
-446 LKSIIMPSLCYTGK
+446 INMPNLVKVGK
-460 CFFKSDDKAI
+460 CFFKSNDKVI

-477 KEAGE
+477 RKTGD
-482 YFMAEARR
+482 YFMAEARG

-522 ETGKMFLAANQIIMS
+522 ETGKMFLGANEIIMS
-537 VNLPSLAYL
+537 VNLPNLSYL
-546 PKYFLRNALEIE
+546 PKYFLRNAMEIE
-558 NINLANNCSWENIYN
+558 SINLANNCSWENIYN

-578 LLIKRKVN
+578 LLNKK
-586 HYDKIIS
+586 KGKTL

>member
-1 MDLSKDL
+1 MDLNKDL

-16 EQMMHYCREC
+16 EKMMHYCREC
-26 FPTILNMPGK
+26 FPTILNVPGK
-36 LVEILNKHF
+36 LVEILNTHF
-45 YYVKDSLYNDIKENH
+45 YCVKDSLYNDIKENH
-60 KEEEFNDFVYS
+60 KESEFNDFVYS

-219 YDENSEFQMDNYI
+219 YDENSEFQMEHYI

-251 TNNIIVDNGNVI
+251 TNNIIALNGKVI

-282 KKIDVYD
+282 KKVDVFD
-289 NNLRD
+289 NKLRD
-294 SFSKVV
+294 SFSEVI
-300 GKIKNIEIVRNKDYK
+300 GKIKNIEIVRGEKDK
-315 NVYITNEENNIF
+315 KVYITNEEDNIF

-342 NEITKLPDCFLISG
+342 NMIDKLPNRFLISG
-356 RYLKFM
+356 QYLKNM
-362 EFNNVREIGNDVLF
+362 EFSNVREIGNDVLY

-381 EQFNLDSTVVIGN
+381 EHFNLSKAKVIGN
-394 YFLANNINLKVVDLS
+394 YFLANNIKLTNIDL
-409 NTIIIG
+409 NKTIMIG
-415 NDFLKRNII
+415 DDFLKRNII
-424 VQSIKFNSLQKVGNN
+424 VESINFDSLQRVGNS
-439 FMFSNRE
+439 FMFSNKG
-446 LKSIIMPSLCYTGK
+446 LSSIVIPNLSYTGK
-460 CFFKSDDKAI
+460 CFFKLNDK
-470 YAVLPCL
+470 VLFASFPSL
-477 KEAGE
+477 QETGDF
-482 YFMAEARR
+482 FMNDAKN
-490 LRMFEADNLEKTG
+490 LRMFEADNLRVTG
-503 DMFLIGNKDLEYIS
+503 DMFLMANKELDYIS
-517 LPNLK
+517 LPNLIK
-522 ETGKMFLAANQIIMS
+522 TGKLFLAANQIIMS
-537 VNLPSLAYL
+537 VNLPNLSYL
-546 PKYFLRNALEIE
+546 PKYFLRNAGRLESIT
-558 NINLANNCSWENIYN
+558 LADDCTWDAIYN

-578 LLIKRKVN
+578 LMHEKKGKTL
-586 HYDKIIS
+586 

>member
-1 MDLSKDL
+1 MDLNKDL

-16 EQMMHYCREC
+16 EKMMHYCREC
-26 FPTILNMPGK
+26 FPTILNVPGK
-36 LVEILNKHF
+36 LVEILNTHF
-45 YYVKDSLYNDIKENH
+45 YCVKDSLYNDIKENH
-60 KEEEFNDFVYS
+60 KESEFNDFVYS

-219 YDENSEFQMDNYI
+219 YDENSEFQMENYI

-251 TNNIIVDNGNVI
+251 TNNIIALNGKVI

-282 KKIDVYD
+282 KKIDVFD
-289 NNLRD
+289 NKLRD
-294 SFSKVV
+294 SFSEVI
-300 GKIKNIEIVRNKDYK
+300 GKIKNIEIVRGEKDK
-315 NVYITNEENNIF
+315 KVYITNEEDNIF

-342 NEITKLPDCFLISG
+342 NMIDKLPNRFLISG
-356 RYLKFM
+356 QYLKNM
-362 EFNNVREIGNDVLF
+362 EFSNVREIGNDVLY

-381 EQFNLDSTVVIGN
+381 EYFNLSKAEVIGN
-394 YFLANNINLKVVDLS
+394 YFLANNIKLMNIDL
-409 NTIIIG
+409 NKTIMIG
-415 NDFLKRNII
+415 DDFLKRNII
-424 VQSIKFNSLQKVGNN
+424 VESINFDSLQRVGNS
-439 FMFSNRE
+439 FMFSNKG
-446 LKSIIMPSLCYTGK
+446 LSSIVIPNLSYTGK
-460 CFFKSDDKAI
+460 CFFKSNDK
-470 YAVLPCL
+470 VLFASFPSL
-477 KEAGE
+477 QETGDF
-482 YFMAEARR
+482 FMNDAKN
-490 LRMFEADNLEKTG
+490 LRMFEADNLRVSG
-503 DMFLIGNKDLEYIS
+503 DMFLMANKELDYIS
-517 LPNLK
+517 LPNLIK
-522 ETGKMFLAANQIIMS
+522 TGKLFLAANQIIMS
-537 VNLPSLAYL
+537 VNLPNLSYL
-546 PKYFLRNALEIE
+546 PKYFLRNAGGLESIT
-558 NINLANNCSWENIYN
+558 LADDCTWDAIYN

-578 LLIKRKVN
+578 LMHEKKGKTL
-586 HYDKIIS
+586 

>member
-1 MDLSKDL
+1 MDLNKDL

-16 EQMMHYCREC
+16 EKMMHYCREC
-26 FPTILNMPGK
+26 FPTILNVPGK
-36 LVEILNKHF
+36 LVEILNTHF
-45 YYVKDSLYNDIKENH
+45 YCVKDSLYNDIKENH
-60 KEEEFNDFVYS
+60 KESEFNDFVYS

-219 YDENSEFQMDNYI
+219 YDENSEFQMENYI

-251 TNNIIVDNGNVI
+251 TNNIIALNGKVI

-282 KKIDVYD
+282 KKIDVFD
-289 NNLRD
+289 NKLRD
-294 SFSKVV
+294 SFSEVI
-300 GKIKNIEIVRNKDYK
+300 GKIKNIEIVRGEKDK
-315 NVYITNEENNIF
+315 KVYITNEEDNIF

-342 NEITKLPDCFLISG
+342 NMIDKLPNRFLISG
-356 RYLKFM
+356 EYLKNM
-362 EFNNVREIGNDVLF
+362 EFSNVREIGNDVLY

-381 EQFNLDSTVVIGN
+381 EYFNLSKAEVIGN
-394 YFLANNINLKVVDLS
+394 YFLANNIKLTNIDL
-409 NTIIIG
+409 NKTIMIG
-415 NDFLKRNII
+415 DDFLKRNII
-424 VQSIKFNSLQKVGNN
+424 VESINFDSLQRVGNS
-439 FMFSNRE
+439 FMFSNKG
-446 LKSIIMPSLCYTGK
+446 LSSIVIPNLSYTGK
-460 CFFKSDDKAI
+460 CFFKLNDK
-470 YAVLPCL
+470 VLFASFPSL
-477 KEAGE
+477 QETGDF
-482 YFMAEARR
+482 FMNDAKN
-490 LRMFEADNLEKTG
+490 LRMFEADNLRVTG
-503 DMFLIGNKDLEYIS
+503 DMFLMANKELDYIS
-517 LPNLK
+517 LPNLIK
-522 ETGKMFLAANQIIMS
+522 TGKLFLAANQIIMS
-537 VNLPSLAYL
+537 VNLPNLSYL
-546 PKYFLRNALEIE
+546 PKYFLRNAGGLESI
-558 NINLANNCSWENIYN
+558 ILADDCTWDAIYN

-578 LLIKRKVN
+578 LMHEKKGKTL
-586 HYDKIIS
+586 

>member
-1 MDLSKDL
+1 MDLNKDL

-16 EQMMHYCREC
+16 EKMMHYCREC
-26 FPTILNMPGK
+26 FPTILNVPGK
-36 LVEILNKHF
+36 LVEILNTHF
-45 YYVKDSLYNDIKENH
+45 YCVKDSLYNDIKENH
-60 KEEEFNDFVYS
+60 KESEFNDFVYS

-219 YDENSEFQMDNYI
+219 YDENSEFQMENYI

-251 TNNIIVDNGNVI
+251 INNIIALNGKVI

-282 KKIDVYD
+282 KKVDVFD
-289 NNLRD
+289 NKLRD
-294 SFSKVV
+294 SFSEVI
-300 GKIKNIEIVRNKDYK
+300 GKIKNIEIVRGEKDK
-315 NVYITNEENNIF
+315 KVYITNEEDNIF

-342 NEITKLPDCFLISG
+342 NMIDKLPNRFLISG
-356 RYLKFM
+356 EYLKNM
-362 EFNNVREIGNDVLF
+362 EFSNVREIGNDVLY

-381 EQFNLDSTVVIGN
+381 EHFNLSKAEVIGN
-394 YFLANNINLKVVDLS
+394 YFLANNIKLTNIDL
-409 NTIIIG
+409 NKTIMIG
-415 NDFLKRNII
+415 DDFLKRNII
-424 VQSIKFNSLQKVGNN
+424 VESINFDSLQRVGNS
-439 FMFSNRE
+439 FMFSNKG
-446 LKSIIMPSLCYTGK
+446 LSSIVIPNLSYTGK
-460 CFFKSDDKAI
+460 CFFKLNDK
-470 YAVLPCL
+470 VLFASFPSL
-477 KEAGE
+477 QETGDF
-482 YFMAEARR
+482 FMNDAKN
-490 LRMFEADNLEKTG
+490 LRMFEADNLRVSG
-503 DMFLIGNKDLEYIS
+503 DMFLMANKELDYIS
-517 LPNLK
+517 LPNLIK
-522 ETGKMFLAANQIIMS
+522 TGKLFLAANQIIMS
-537 VNLPSLAYL
+537 VNLPNLSYL
-546 PKYFLRNALEIE
+546 PKYFLRNAGGLESIT
-558 NINLANNCSWENIYN
+558 LADDCTWDAIYN

-578 LLIKRKVN
+578 LMHEKKGKTL
-586 HYDKIIS
+586 

>member
-1 MDLSKDL
+1 MDLNKDL

-16 EQMMHYCREC
+16 EKMMHYCREC
-26 FPTILNMPGK
+26 FPTILNVPGK
-36 LVEILNKHF
+36 LVEILNTHF
-45 YYVKDSLYNDIKENH
+45 YCVKDSLYNDIKENH
-60 KEEEFNDFVYS
+60 KESEFNDFVYS

-219 YDENSEFQMDNYI
+219 YDENSEFQMEHYI
-232 SIDGEYYKYNYKLN
+232 SIGGEYYKYNYKLN

-251 TNNIIVDNGNVI
+251 TNNIIALNGKVI

-282 KKIDVYD
+282 KKVDVFD
-289 NNLRD
+289 NKLRD
-294 SFSKVV
+294 SFSEVI
-300 GKIKNIEIVRNKDYK
+300 GKIKNIEIVRGEKDK
-315 NVYITNEENNIF
+315 KVYITNEEDNIF

-342 NEITKLPDCFLISG
+342 NMIDKLPNRFLISG
-356 RYLKFM
+356 QYLKNM
-362 EFNNVREIGNDVLF
+362 EFSNVREIGNDVLY

-381 EQFNLDSTVVIGN
+381 EHFNLSKAEVIGN
-394 YFLANNINLKVVDLS
+394 YFLANNIKLTNIDL
-409 NTIIIG
+409 NKTIMIG
-415 NDFLKRNII
+415 DDFLKRNII
-424 VQSIKFNSLQKVGNN
+424 VESINFDSLQRVGNS
-439 FMFSNRE
+439 FMFSNKG
-446 LKSIIMPSLCYTGK
+446 LSSIVIPNLSYTGK
-460 CFFKSDDKAI
+460 CFFKLNDK
-470 YAVLPCL
+470 VLFASFPSL
-477 KEAGE
+477 QETGDF
-482 YFMAEARR
+482 FMNDAKN
-490 LRMFEADNLEKTG
+490 LRMFEADNLRVSG
-503 DMFLIGNKDLEYIS
+503 DMFLMANKELDYIS
-517 LPNLK
+517 LPNLIK
-522 ETGKMFLAANQIIMS
+522 TGKLFLAANQIIMS
-537 VNLPSLAYL
+537 VNLPSLSYL
-546 PKYFLRNALEIE
+546 PKYFLRNAGGLESIT
-558 NINLANNCSWENIYN
+558 LADDCTWDAIYN

-578 LLIKRKVN
+578 LMHEKKGKTL
-586 HYDKIIS
+586 

>member
-1 MDLSKDL
+1 MDLNKDL

-16 EQMMHYCREC
+16 EKMMHYCREC
-26 FPTILNMPGK
+26 FPTILNVPGK
-36 LVEILNKHF
+36 LVEILNTHF
-45 YYVKDSLYNDIKENH
+45 YCVKDSLYNDIKENH
-60 KEEEFNDFVYS
+60 KESEFNDFVYS

-192 STFDNNL
+192 FTFDNNL

-219 YDENSEFQMDNYI
+219 YDENSEFQMEHYI
-232 SIDGEYYKYNYKLN
+232 SIGGEYYKYNYKLN

-251 TNNIIVDNGNVI
+251 TNNIIVYNGKVI

-282 KKIDVYD
+282 KKVDVFD
-289 NNLRD
+289 NKLRD
-294 SFSKVV
+294 SFSEVI
-300 GKIKNIEIVRNKDYK
+300 GKIKNIEIVRGEKDK
-315 NVYITNEENNIF
+315 KVYITNEEDNIF

-342 NEITKLPDCFLISG
+342 NLIDKLPNRFLISG
-356 RYLKFM
+356 QYLKNM
-362 EFNNVREIGNDVLF
+362 EFSNVREIGNDVLY

-381 EQFNLDSTVVIGN
+381 EHFNLSKAEVIGN
-394 YFLANNINLKVVDLS
+394 YFLANNIKLTNIDL
-409 NTIIIG
+409 NKTIMIG
-415 NDFLKRNII
+415 DDFLKRNII
-424 VQSIKFNSLQKVGNN
+424 VESINFDSLQRVGNS
-439 FMFSNRE
+439 FMFSNKG
-446 LKSIIMPSLCYTGK
+446 LSSIVIPNLSYTGK
-460 CFFKSDDKAI
+460 CFFKLNDK
-470 YAVLPCL
+470 VLFASFPSL
-477 KEAGE
+477 QETGDF
-482 YFMAEARR
+482 FMNDAKN
-490 LRMFEADNLEKTG
+490 LRMFEADNLRVSG
-503 DMFLIGNKDLEYIS
+503 DMFLMANKELDYIS
-517 LPNLK
+517 LPNLIK
-522 ETGKMFLAANQIIMS
+522 TGKLFLAANQIIMS
-537 VNLPSLAYL
+537 VNLPNLSYL
-546 PKYFLRNALEIE
+546 PKYFLRNAGGLESIT
-558 NINLANNCSWENIYN
+558 LADDCTWDAIYN

-578 LLIKRKVN
+578 LMHEKKGKTL
-586 HYDKIIS
+586 

>member
-1 MDLSKDL
+1 MDLNKDL

-16 EQMMHYCREC
+16 EKMMHYCREC
-26 FPTILNMPGK
+26 FPTILNVPGK
-36 LVEILNKHF
+36 LVEILNTHF
-45 YYVKDSLYNDIKENH
+45 YCVKDSLYNDIKENH
-60 KEEEFNDFVYS
+60 KESEFNDFVYS

-199 DNIIP
+199 DNIIS

-219 YDENSEFQMDNYI
+219 YDENSEFQMEHYI
-232 SIDGEYYKYNYKLN
+232 SIGGEYYKYNYKLN

-251 TNNIIVDNGNVI
+251 TNNIIALNGKVI

-282 KKIDVYD
+282 KKVDVFD
-289 NNLRD
+289 NKLRD
-294 SFSKVV
+294 SFSEVI
-300 GKIKNIEIVRNKDYK
+300 GKIKNIEIVRGEKDK
-315 NVYITNEENNIF
+315 KVYITNEEDNIF

-342 NEITKLPDCFLISG
+342 NLIDKLPNRFLISG
-356 RYLKFM
+356 QYLKNM
-362 EFNNVREIGNDVLF
+362 EFSNVREIGNDVLY

-381 EQFNLDSTVVIGN
+381 EHFNLSKAEVIGN
-394 YFLANNINLKVVDLS
+394 YFLANNIKLMNIDL
-409 NTIIIG
+409 NKTIMIG
-415 NDFLKRNII
+415 DDFLKRNII
-424 VQSIKFNSLQKVGNN
+424 VESINFDSLQRVGNS
-439 FMFSNRE
+439 FMFSNKG
-446 LKSIIMPSLCYTGK
+446 LSSIVIPNLSYTGK
-460 CFFKSDDKAI
+460 CFFKSNDK
-470 YAVLPCL
+470 VLFASFSSL
-477 KEAGE
+477 QETGDF
-482 YFMAEARR
+482 FMNDAKN
-490 LRMFEADNLEKTG
+490 LRMFEADNLRVTG
-503 DMFLIGNKDLEYIS
+503 DMFLMANKELDYIS
-517 LPNLK
+517 LPNLIK
-522 ETGKMFLAANQIIMS
+522 TGKLFLAANQIIMS
-537 VNLPSLAYL
+537 VNLPNLSYL
-546 PKYFLRNALEIE
+546 PKYFLRNAGGLESIT
-558 NINLANNCSWENIYN
+558 LADDCTWDAIYN

-578 LLIKRKVN
+578 LMHEKKGKTL
-586 HYDKIIS
+586 

>member
-1 MDLSKDL
+1 MDLNKDL

-16 EQMMHYCREC
+16 EKMMHYCREC
-26 FPTILNMPGK
+26 FPTILNVPGK
-36 LVEILNKHF
+36 LVEILNTHF
-45 YYVKDSLYNDIKENH
+45 YCVKDSLYNDIKENH
-60 KEEEFNDFVYS
+60 KESEFNDFVYS

-219 YDENSEFQMDNYI
+219 YDENSEFQMENYI

-251 TNNIIVDNGNVI
+251 TNNIIALNGKVI

-282 KKIDVYD
+282 KKVDVFD
-289 NNLRD
+289 NKLRD
-294 SFSKVV
+294 SFSEVI
-300 GKIKNIEIVRNKDYK
+300 GKIKNIEIVRGEKDK
-315 NVYITNEENNIF
+315 KVYITNEEDNIF

-342 NEITKLPDCFLISG
+342 NMIDKLPNRFLISG
-356 RYLKFM
+356 QYLKNM
-362 EFNNVREIGNDVLF
+362 EFSNVREIGNDVLY

-381 EQFNLDSTVVIGN
+381 EHFNLSKAKVIGN
-394 YFLANNINLKVVDLS
+394 YFLANNIKLTNIDL
-409 NTIIIG
+409 NKTIMIG
-415 NDFLKRNII
+415 DDFLKRNII
-424 VQSIKFNSLQKVGNN
+424 VESINFDSLQRVGNS
-439 FMFSNRE
+439 FMFSNKG
-446 LKSIIMPSLCYTGK
+446 LSSIVIPNLSYTGK
-460 CFFKSDDKAI
+460 CFFKLNDK
-470 YAVLPCL
+470 VLFASFPSL
-477 KEAGE
+477 QETGDF
-482 YFMAEARR
+482 FMNDAKN
-490 LRMFEADNLEKTG
+490 LRMFEADNLRVSG
-503 DMFLIGNKDLEYIS
+503 DMFLMANKELDYIS
-517 LPNLK
+517 LPNLIK
-522 ETGKMFLAANQIIMS
+522 TGKLFLAANQIIMS
-537 VNLPSLAYL
+537 VNLPNLSYL
-546 PKYFLRNALEIE
+546 PKYFLRNAGGLESIT
-558 NINLANNCSWENIYN
+558 LADDCTWDAIYN

-578 LLIKRKVN
+578 LMHEKKGKTL
-586 HYDKIIS
+586 

>member
-1 MDLSKDL
+1 MDLNKDL

-16 EQMMHYCREC
+16 EKMMHYCREC
-26 FPTILNMPGK
+26 FPTILNVPGK
-36 LVEILNKHF
+36 LVEILNTHF
-45 YYVKDSLYNDIKENH
+45 YCVKDSLYNDIKENH
-60 KEEEFNDFVYS
+60 KESEFNDFVYS

-199 DNIIP
+199 DNIIS

-219 YDENSEFQMDNYI
+219 YDENSEFQMEHYI
-232 SIDGEYYKYNYKLN
+232 SIGGEYYKYNYKLN

-251 TNNIIVDNGNVI
+251 TNNIIVNNGKVI

-282 KKIDVYD
+282 KKIDVFD
-289 NNLRD
+289 NKLRD
-294 SFSKVV
+294 SFSEVI
-300 GKIKNIEIVRNKDYK
+300 GKIKNIEIVRGEKDK
-315 NVYITNEENNIF
+315 KVYITNEEDNIF

-342 NEITKLPDCFLISG
+342 NMIDKLPNRFLISG
-356 RYLKFM
+356 QYLKNM
-362 EFNNVREIGNDVLF
+362 EFSNVREIGNDVLY

-381 EQFNLDSTVVIGN
+381 EYFNLSKAEVIGN
-394 YFLANNINLKVVDLS
+394 YFLANNIKLTSIDL
-409 NTIIIG
+409 NKTIMIG
-415 NDFLKRNII
+415 DDFLKRNII
-424 VQSIKFNSLQKVGNN
+424 VESINFDSLQRVGNS
-439 FMFSNRE
+439 FMFSNKG
-446 LKSIIMPSLCYTGK
+446 LSSIVIPNLSYTGK
-460 CFFKSDDKAI
+460 CFFKLNDK
-470 YAVLPCL
+470 VLFASFPSL
-477 KEAGE
+477 QETGDF
-482 YFMAEARR
+482 FMNDAKN
-490 LRMFEADNLEKTG
+490 LRMFEADNLRVTG
-503 DMFLIGNKDLEYIS
+503 DMFLMANKELDYIS
-517 LPNLK
+517 LPNLIK
-522 ETGKMFLAANQIIMS
+522 TGKLFLAANQIIMS
-537 VNLPSLAYL
+537 VNLPNLSYL
-546 PKYFLRNALEIE
+546 PKYFLRNAGGLESIT
-558 NINLANNCSWENIYN
+558 LADDCTWDAIYN

-578 LLIKRKVN
+578 LMHEKKGKTL
-586 HYDKIIS
+586 

>member
-1 MDLSKDL
+1 MDLNKDL

-16 EQMMHYCREC
+16 EKMMHYCREC
-26 FPTILNMPGK
+26 FPTILNVPGK
-36 LVEILNKHF
+36 LVEILNTHF
-45 YYVKDSLYNDIKENH
+45 YCVKDSLYNDIKENH
-60 KEEEFNDFVYS
+60 KESEFNDFVYS

-219 YDENSEFQMDNYI
+219 YDENSEFQMENYI

-251 TNNIIVDNGNVI
+251 TNNIIVDNGKVI

-289 NNLRD
+289 NKIRD
-294 SFSKVV
+294 SFSEVI
-300 GKIKNIEIVRNKDYK
+300 GKIKNIEIVRGEKDK
-315 NVYITNEENNIF
+315 KVYITNEEDNIF

-342 NEITKLPDCFLISG
+342 NMIDKLPNRFLISG
-356 RYLKFM
+356 QYLKNM
-362 EFNNVREIGNDVLF
+362 EFSNVREIGNDVLY

-381 EQFNLDSTVVIGN
+381 EYFNLSKAEVIGN
-394 YFLANNINLKVVDLS
+394 YFLANNIKLTNINLNK
-409 NTIIIG
+409 TIIIG
-415 NDFLKRNII
+415 DDFLKKNII
-424 VQSIKFNSLQKVGNN
+424 VGSINFDSLQRVGNN
-439 FMFSNRE
+439 FMFSNKG
-446 LKSIIMPSLCYTGK
+446 LSSIVIPNLSYTGK
-460 CFFKSDDKAI
+460 CFFKLNDK
-470 YAVLPCL
+470 VLFASFPSL
-477 KEAGE
+477 QETGDF
-482 YFMAEARR
+482 FMNDAKN
-490 LRMFEADNLEKTG
+490 LRMFEADNLRVTG
-503 DMFLIGNKDLEYIS
+503 DMFLMANKGLDYIS
-517 LPNLK
+517 LPNLIK
-522 ETGKMFLAANQIIMS
+522 TGKLFLAANQIIMS
-537 VNLPSLAYL
+537 VNLPNLSYL
-546 PKYFLRNALEIE
+546 PKYFLRNAGGLESIT
-558 NINLANNCSWENIYN
+558 LADNCTWDAIYN

-578 LLIKRKVN
+578 LMHEKKGETL
-586 HYDKIIS
+586 

>member
-45 YYVKDSLYNDIKENH
+45 YYVKDSLYDDIKENH

-101 CKTVEEVNSFKKYFI
+101 CKTVEEVNSFKKYFV

-232 SIDGEYYKYNYKLN
+232 SIDEEYYKYNYKLN

-289 NNLRD
+289 NKLRD
-294 SFSKVV
+294 SFSEVI
-300 GKIKNIEIVRNKDYK
+300 GKIKNIEIVRNQDYK
-315 NVYITNEENNIF
+315 NVYITNEENNVF
-327 ELTLS
+327 ELALS

-342 NEITKLPDCFLISG
+342 NKINELPNRFLVSNQ
-356 RYLKFM
+356 YLKYL
-362 EFNNVREIGNDVLF
+362 EFNEVRNIGNEVLY

-381 EQFNLDSTVVIGN
+381 ECLKLDNVQIIGDYFLTNNMSLRKINLDKVIRTG
-394 YFLANNINLKVVDLS
+394 D
-409 NTIIIG
+409 
-415 NDFLKRNII
+415 DFLKRNLLINEI
-424 VQSIKFNSLQKVGNN
+424 SMKSLEDVGMS
-439 FMFSNRE
+439 FMFSNKEMRT
-446 LKSIIMPSLCYTGK
+446 INMPNLVKVGK
-460 CFFKSDDKAI
+460 CFFKSNDKVI

-477 KEAGE
+477 RKTGD
-482 YFMAEARR
+482 YFMAEARG

-522 ETGKMFLAANQIIMS
+522 ETGKMFLGANEIIMS
-537 VNLPSLAYL
+537 VNLPNLSYL
-546 PKYFLRNALEIE
+546 PKYFLRNAMEIE
-558 NINLANNCSWENIYN
+558 SINLANNCSWENIYN

-578 LLIKRKVN
+578 LLNKK
-586 HYDKIIS
+586 KGKTL

>member
-1 MDLSKDL
+1 MDLNKDL

-16 EQMMHYCREC
+16 EKMMHYCREC
-26 FPTILNMPGK
+26 FPTILNVPGK
-36 LVEILNKHF
+36 LVEILNTHF
-45 YYVKDSLYNDIKENH
+45 YCVKDSLYNDIKENH
-60 KEEEFNDFVYS
+60 KESEFNDFVYG

-199 DNIIP
+199 DNIIS

-219 YDENSEFQMDNYI
+219 YDENSEFQMEHYI
-232 SIDGEYYKYNYKLN
+232 SIGGEYYKYNYKLN

-251 TNNIIVDNGNVI
+251 TNNIIALNGKVI

-282 KKIDVYD
+282 KKVDVFD
-289 NNLRD
+289 NKLRD
-294 SFSKVV
+294 SFSEVI
-300 GKIKNIEIVRNKDYK
+300 GKIKNIEIVRGEKDK
-315 NVYITNEENNIF
+315 KVYITNEEDNIF

-342 NEITKLPDCFLISG
+342 NLIDKLPNRFLISG
-356 RYLKFM
+356 QYLKNM
-362 EFNNVREIGNDVLF
+362 EFSNVREIGNDVLY

-381 EQFNLDSTVVIGN
+381 EHFNLSKAEVIGN
-394 YFLANNINLKVVDLS
+394 YFLANNIKLMNIDL
-409 NTIIIG
+409 NKTIMIG
-415 NDFLKRNII
+415 DDFLKRNII
-424 VQSIKFNSLQKVGNN
+424 VESINFDSLQRVGNS
-439 FMFSNRE
+439 FMFSNKG
-446 LKSIIMPSLCYTGK
+446 LSSIVIPNLSYTGK
-460 CFFKSDDKAI
+460 CFFKSNDK
-470 YAVLPCL
+470 VLFASFSSL
-477 KEAGE
+477 QETGDF
-482 YFMAEARR
+482 FMNDAKN
-490 LRMFEADNLEKTG
+490 LRMFEADNLRVTG
-503 DMFLIGNKDLEYIS
+503 DMFLMANKELDYIS
-517 LPNLK
+517 LPNLIK
-522 ETGKMFLAANQIIMS
+522 TGKLFLAANQIIMS
-537 VNLPSLAYL
+537 VNLPNLSYL
-546 PKYFLRNALEIE
+546 PKYFLRNAGGLESIT
-558 NINLANNCSWENIYN
+558 LADDCTWDAIYN

-578 LLIKRKVN
+578 LMHEKKGKTL
-586 HYDKIIS
+586 

>member
-45 YYVKDSLYNDIKENH
+45 YYVKDSLYDDIKENH

-89 ELLDDAGYDLFE
+89 ELLDDAGYDFFE
-101 CKTVEEVNSFKKYFI
+101 CKTVEEVNSFKKYFSKD
-116 LGEQLCT
+116 EQLCT

-172 DKNNHLSIKNRY
+172 NKNNHLSIKNRY
-184 NEVVNNPD
+184 NELVNNPD

-289 NNLRD
+289 NKIRD
-294 SFSKVV
+294 SFSDVI
-300 GKIKNIEIVRNKDYK
+300 GKIKNIEIVRGEKDK
-315 NVYITNEENNIF
+315 KVYITNEEDNIF

-342 NEITKLPDCFLISG
+342 NMIDKLPNRFLISG
-356 RYLKFM
+356 QYLKNM
-362 EFNNVREIGNDVLF
+362 EFSNVREIGNDVLY

-381 EQFNLDSTVVIGN
+381 EYFNLSKAKVIGN
-394 YFLANNINLKVVDLS
+394 YFLTNNIKLTNIDL
-409 NTIIIG
+409 NKTIIIG
-415 NDFLKRNII
+415 DDFLKRNII
-424 VQSIKFNSLQKVGNN
+424 VESINFDSLQRVGNN
-439 FMFSNRE
+439 FMFSNKG
-446 LKSIIMPSLCYTGK
+446 LSSIVIPNLSYAGK
-460 CFFKSDDKAI
+460 CFFKSNDK
-470 YAVLPCL
+470 VLFASFPSL
-477 KEAGE
+477 QETGDF
-482 YFMAEARR
+482 FMNDAKN
-490 LRMFEADNLEKTG
+490 LRMFEADNLRVTG
-503 DMFLIGNKDLEYIS
+503 DMFLMANKELDYIS
-517 LPNLK
+517 LPNLIK
-522 ETGKMFLAANQIIMS
+522 TGKLFLAANQIIMS
-537 VNLPSLAYL
+537 VNLPNLSYL
-546 PKYFLRNALEIE
+546 PKYFLRNAGGLESIT
-558 NINLANNCSWENIYN
+558 LADDCTWDAIYN

-578 LLIKRKVN
+578 LMYEKKEKTL
-586 HYDKIIS
+586 